1 MKFTKILAAAALTA
15 AVSSTA
21 ALAQEKGS
29 ASKAAAYLTK
39 GEMTEAQAEI
49 NKAVTYEKFKL
60 SSKGKS
66 PVIAK
71 DKTLDIKGDI
81 YTKLAQDKE
90 ASTEEVTVAIDSVL
104 SAYNEIKSN
113 KEVTGKETPVY
124 KAIWVDQPD
133 QIDPI
138 TMQPKLSKISNF
150 YNFFIN
156 EGALAWQ
163 EEEFKNAK
171 EEFDLALRVKTDTT
185 AAQNALYAT
194 INILNDTDDDAEIKA
209 LQDEVVKY
217 AKVLFSLGMN
227 DAVYYKQLLY
237 YASQGVSDIEGSI
250 DELGYEVREA
260 ENTIERSS
268 KTVESS
274 KERYEYYATGGGRRT
289 SNSSTRAK
297 QAKAEMEEAQ
307 AEVAAAQ
314 TKLDEANK
322 KIDAL
327 KLEANKFYQ
336 ESLDI
341 CIEGLKYNADDADLS
356 RSMIIYYLKL
366 DKMDEAIASA
376 KANIAKDPKDAAA
389 VLLLAQLYDQA
400 TDMSEEADHKQKYT
414 DLAIGEYKKALE
426 LDSEN
431 TTALY
436 SLARLY
442 YNQSVAY
449 NAQLQELP
457 TKGTGQYIDAA
468 KAKELETAKKESA
481 DKAVPYA
488 KKAAEVGNDEPKYL
502 QLLLKIYYQTGDQ
515 ENMKKIDEKLSSME

>member
-21 ALAQEKGS
+21 LAQEKGS
-29 ASKAAAYLTK
+29 ATKAAAYLTK

-49 NKAVTYEKFKL
+49 NKAVAYEKFKL

-71 DKTLDIKGDI
+71 DKTLDVKGDI
-81 YTKLAQDKE
+81 YTQVAQAE
-90 ASTEEVTVAIDSVL
+90 GASTDEVTVAIDSVL

-113 KEVTGKETPVY
+113 KEVIGKESPVY
-124 KAIWVDQPD
+124 KAVWLDQPD
-133 QIDPI
+133 QIDPM
-138 TMQPKLSKISNF
+138 TMQPKTSKLTNF
-150 YNFFIN
+150 YNHFIN
-156 EGALAWQ
+156 EGAKAWQ
-163 EEEFKNAK
+163 EEDFTLAK
-171 EEFDLALRVKTDTT
+171 QEFDLALRVKKDTT

-194 INILNDTDDDAEIKA
+194 INLLNDVDDDAEIKA

-217 AKVLFSLGMN
+217 AKVLFSLGKN
-227 DAVYYKQLLY
+227 DAVYYKQLLF
-237 YASQGVSDIEGSI
+237 YASQGVTDIESSI
-250 DELGYEVREA
+250 DELGYEVRES

-307 AEVAAAQ
+307 AEVDAAQ
-314 TKLDEANK
+314 AKLDAAKTKIAALETEAK
-322 KIDAL
+322 
-327 KLEANKFYQ
+327 KFYQ

-341 CIEGLKYNADDADLS
+341 CVEGLKYNADDADLS

-376 KANIAKDPKDAAA
+376 KANIAKDPQDAAA
-389 VLLLAQLYDQA
+389 SLLLAQLYDQA
-400 TDMSEEADHKQKYT
+400 TDMSEEVEHKDKYT
-414 DLAIGEYKKALE
+414 TLAIDQYKKVLE

-457 TKGTGQYIDAA
+457 TKGTGQYVDAA
-468 KAKELETAKKESA
+468 KAKELEAAKKESA
-481 DKAVPYA
+481 EKAVPFA
-488 KKAAEVGNDEPKYL
+488 VKAAEAGNDEPKYL
-502 QLLLKIYYQTGDQ
+502 QLLLKIYYQTGDK
-515 ENMKKIDEKLSSME
+515 ENMEKVDKKLSAME